1 MSVSV
6 KVSCTKIDLD
16 LRDSLW
22 PFELNKKQEVSSHPY
37 KLADVPFYSW
47 TKIPGEKKKVNSA
60 HLMFSWLYKDR
71 REFQSKGLLKTNLI
85 SPVYSLY
92 HHIKLA

>member
-47 TKIPGEKKKVNSA
+47 TKIPGGKKK
-60 HLMFSWLYKDR
+60 
-71 REFQSKGLLKTNLI
+71 
-85 SPVYSLY
+85 
-92 HHIKLA
+92 